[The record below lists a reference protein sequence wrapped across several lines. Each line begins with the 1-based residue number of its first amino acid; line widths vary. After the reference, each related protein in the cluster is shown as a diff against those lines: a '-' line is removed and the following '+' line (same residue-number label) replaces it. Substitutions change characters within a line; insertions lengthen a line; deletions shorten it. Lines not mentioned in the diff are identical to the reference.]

1 MFGTSCILGCFG
13 EGPYDNAK
21 GESIWSGATMPTF
34 KQCWEKT
41 WARDSSQNYSFRQ
54 FKKTSQNIVL
64 QTKEDP
70 RTQCYKAT
78 QLYVESKK
86 PDVVLLEMVKGVLGK
101 KFRKTVFRKWM
112 NMLLGWCFV
121 FYNSKIKNKRP
132 NAILLRLNGVM
143 DGHGRKYYNVHA
155 AVLNA
160 SYFGLPQARQRLF
173 IIALRRGKQVA
184 PFKFPSPWKKA
195 VNLSMVVNKKFCGGR
210 KRRRILVLK
219 EIQQIEF
226 WRLWVQQSYP
236 PLFESFS

>member
-121 FYNSKIKNKRP
+121 FYNSKLKIKGLMPSYWGSMVWWMAMVESTTMSTLQCWMHLTLGFPRP
-132 NAILLRLNGVM
+132 DRGCSSSLWGEENRWLHSSFHP
-143 DGHGRKYYNVHA
+143 HGRKRLIFQWLWTRSSV
-155 AVLNA
+155 VGGNA
-160 SYFGLPQARQRLF
+160 D
-173 IIALRRGKQVA
+173 
-184 PFKFPSPWKKA
+184 
-195 VNLSMVVNKKFCGGR
+195 
-210 KRRRILVLK
+210 
-219 EIQQIEF
+219 
-226 WRLWVQQSYP
+226 
-236 PLFESFS
+236 ES